1 MDKATKKELLKQYA
15 SQQRAKFIAS
25 LPMPAEGFMALF
37 DYLMPQKNVKAI

>member
-25 LPMPAEGFMALF
+25 LSMPVEVLQRC
-37 DYLMPQKNVKAI
+37 LSI